1 MKGMRFKQ
9 RLDSTGK
16 NKLKEGGIRV
26 CYPGYPSL
34 KGQGRI
40 YVRSNIYLGGVAI
53 PPPEPQPD

>member
-9 RLDSTGK
+9 RLDLTGK

-53 PPPEPQPD
+53 PP